1 MPLNTGKTTIQALG
15 GNRIEWK
22 AQFRVEEESK
32 MLVTAPPCTIGNVTW
47 INNRPARW
55 TMQIDAP
62 GPLVLESFDVGF
74 QDAEPPVA
82 RGFIAVEWQQSTST
96 LFISRNNWG
105 GGGNQNLNI
114 GDSVLLTLWF
124 RNTAVP
130 TVYSK
135 ETP

>member
-22 AQFRVEEESK
+22 AQFRVEQLGEL
-32 MLVTAPPCTIGNVTW
+32 LVTAPPCTIGAVSWNDS
-47 INNRPARW
+47 RPARW
-55 TMQIDAP
+55 TMTIDAP

-82 RGFIAVEWQQSTST
+82 RGFIAVSWNEATST
-96 LFISRNNWG
+96 VALSRNNWG
-105 GGGNQNLNI
+105 GGGNQRLEV
-114 GDSVLLTLWF
+114 GDSFLLTLWF
-124 RNTAVP
+124 RNTSVP

>member
-1 MPLNTGKTTIQALG
+1 MPLYKGKTTIQALG

-22 AQFRVEEESK
+22 AQFRVEELGQ
-32 MLVTAPPCTIGNVTW
+32 MLVTAPPCTVEVGSW
-47 INNRPARW
+47 NNSRPARW
-55 TMQIDAP
+55 TLKIDAP

-82 RGFIAVEWQQSTST
+82 RGFIAVEWQESTST

-105 GGGNQNLNI
+105 GGGNQRLEI

-124 RNTAVP
+124 RNTSVP